1 MKRPF
6 FHLGVALACS
16 LLGLSMMAGPIQAT
30 SITLGKLEITRVKPG
45 VPNWTWTSPSMVN
58 TNKVPQ
64 NDPLQATVDISYS
77 FSAQQQAL
85 INDDSGYTYS
95 QKLWFDADRTFLGF
109 GDKDLA
115 KTVTKYTFH
124 AGGPT
129 TLVYAPPGFTIT
141 QFGALSDGD
150 SRADFEIEASNGRT
164 FSLDPETKEV
174 WLQNGAIAGGAAGG
188 PRAGTQG
195 ISYDPPSDLDHVD
208 AIQAP
213 APPLP
218 PSGIDR
224 VYEFSSTDGSTIQI
238 KGFNDTGFSFALA
251 SGNLLDVP
259 YPQEPNADPP
269 LGHKTTFDPS
279 VSFTTLLENGATTI
293 GTLSQPGSV
302 WAILGGVDQPPLDF
316 TGFSYT
322 AMPSMLPGD
331 GGISTVSAS
340 SLGVGRAALWTTFD
354 LDNGQTIGFL
364 IVGVPE
370 PPTILMF
377 GTALV
382 CFGLVRGRRRFLA
395 DLGWIG
401 YVERRGHRAEGC

>member
-6 FHLGVALACS
+6 FHLAVALPCS

-30 SITLGKLEITRVKPG
+30 SITLGNLEITRVKPG

-109 GDKDLA
+109 GDKALA

-174 WLQNGAIAGGAAGG
+174 WLEPKASVTIHLRTWTTWTRSKR
-188 PRAGTQG
+188 PRLRSPPRGSIVSTNLVPPTARRYRSKGSTTQG
-195 ISYDPPSDLDHVD
+195 SRSHW
-208 AIQAP
+208 
-213 APPLP
+213 
-218 PSGIDR
+218 R
-224 VYEFSSTDGSTIQI
+224 
-238 KGFNDTGFSFALA
+238 
-251 SGNLLDVP
+251 
-259 YPQEPNADPP
+259 
-269 LGHKTTFDPS
+269 
-279 VSFTTLLENGATTI
+279 
-293 GTLSQPGSV
+293 
-302 WAILGGVDQPPLDF
+302 
-316 TGFSYT
+316 
-322 AMPSMLPGD
+322 
-331 GGISTVSAS
+331 
-340 SLGVGRAALWTTFD
+340 
-354 LDNGQTIGFL
+354 
-364 IVGVPE
+364 PE
-370 PPTILMF
+370 T
-377 GTALV
+377 
-382 CFGLVRGRRRFLA
+382 
-395 DLGWIG
+395 
-401 YVERRGHRAEGC
+401 Y